1 MHDIKSIRKQP
12 DFFAKKLKSRNIEA
26 DLNILLNLDKKY
38 RELIQEKEKLEQEKK
53 IISKKQD
60 KSLFAKSK
68 EMSKK
73 IEELKKSELKIKKEI
88 NLILS
93 SLPNIALDEVPVGK
107 DEKSNKEIKK
117 IGEITKLDFKPLS
130 HYEIGE
136 KLNLMDFETAS
147 KVSGSRFVFL

>member
-1 MHDIKSIRKQP
+1 
-12 DFFAKKLKSRNIEA
+12 
-26 DLNILLNLDKKY
+26 
-38 RELIQEKEKLEQEKK
+38 
-53 IISKKQD
+53 
-60 KSLFAKSK
+60 
-68 EMSKK
+68 MSKK
-73 IEELKKSELKIKKEI
+73 IEELEKSELKIKKEI

-136 KLNLMDFETAS
+136 K
-147 KVSGSRFVFL
+147 

>member
-12 DFFAKKLKSRNIEA
+12 EFFAKKLKSRNIEA

-68 EMSKK
+68 E
-73 IEELKKSELKIKKEI
+73 I
-88 NLILS
+88 S
-93 SLPNIALDEVPVGK
+93 SI
-107 DEKSNKEIKK
+107 
-117 IGEITKLDFKPLS
+117 
-130 HYEIGE
+130 
-136 KLNLMDFETAS
+136 
-147 KVSGSRFVFL
+147 